1 MRKQKEVKLR
11 IKGFILLTIFL
22 LMSAAP
28 LIAYVFL
35 AKMADSNVWIIRF
48 VNLTANN
55 IKKNFVGI
63 DGNTSGIFVNF
74 YKTYFS
80 ILSSDWSKLGIS
92 DIILII
98 MAFVG
103 SQLFLILSV
112 AWLLYVF
119 IVYCVFNLFKGKV
132 FILYALISL
141 LLFVTAGVL
150 YGLLYF
156 GPVIDKTSL
165 KVAIES
171 KFIIFVNKWLIWIL
185 TGVILAQTILICVE
199 LATVKRVNSNL
210 RVQTLEMQ

>member
-119 IVYCVFNLFKGKV
+119 I
-132 FILYALISL
+132 
-141 LLFVTAGVL
+141 
-150 YGLLYF
+150 
-156 GPVIDKTSL
+156 
-165 KVAIES
+165 
-171 KFIIFVNKWLIWIL
+171 
-185 TGVILAQTILICVE
+185 
-199 LATVKRVNSNL
+199 NS
-210 RVQTLEMQ
+210 